1 MAMIIR
7 ASSGEQGIPAGF
19 PILLSDEMRII
30 EPAFAYLLEQ
40 VELHAHSPETVRT
53 YSEHLYDWFDS
64 LEQSGIH
71 WRSVDEGTIASYR
84 NRMLTTPSPHT
95 ARPYARSTIN
105 DRVRS
110 VCRFYAWAHR
120 RRMIDELPFSF
131 RDAPL
136 VRPATAGF
144 LAHTA
149 GRPAPVNTLSV
160 TEYETL
166 PRPLRVSDL
175 HRLRSAL
182 DMPYRLMAE
191 WAVTTGMRRM
201 ELCALATAQ
210 IPRSERM
217 HLDND
222 PLVGLALTV
231 AKGGRRR
238 TVYPPLRLL
247 DRTNWYIGEERA
259 ALIKR
264 LQRLRPDYQPPP
276 ALFLNR
282 HGRLISRARL
292 SAAFAD
298 AFAAAELNGSA
309 HWLRHTFAMIML
321 VRLQTEAIR
330 KPEINP
336 LKVLQ
341 VLLGHASIQT
351 TAIYLRCVE
360 LHAEEVADA
369 IEYLYGSAIG
379 DAA

>member
-1 MAMIIR
+1 MAIIIR
-7 ASSGEQGIPAGF
+7 AAPGQPGIPTNF
-19 PILLSDEMRII
+19 PILLTDEMRIV
-30 EPAFAYLLEQ
+30 EPAFAYLLDQ
-40 VELHAHSPETVRT
+40 AELHAHSAETVRT
-53 YSEHLYDWFDS
+53 YGEHLYDWFDS
-64 LEQSGIH
+64 LEQSGLD
-71 WRSVDEGTIASYR
+71 WCGVDEATIAAYR
-84 NRMLTTPSPHT
+84 NRMLEAPSPHT
-95 ARPYARSTIN
+95 GRPYARSTIN

-131 RDAPL
+131 RDAPA
-136 VRPATAGF
+136 VRPKSMGF
-144 LAHTA
+144 LAHAA
-149 GRPAPVNTLSV
+149 GKLSPINTLSI

-175 HRLRSAL
+175 HRLRAAL
-182 DMPYRLMAE
+182 EMPYRLMAE

-201 ELCALATAQ
+201 ELCALRMKQ
-210 IPRSERM
+210 IPRGEGLR
-217 HLDND
+217 LDGD

-238 TVYPPLRLL
+238 TVYPPLRLI
-247 DRTNWYIGEERA
+247 DRTNWYIGEDRA
-259 ALIKR
+259 ALVG
-264 LQRLRPDYQPPP
+264 RLRRSHPEYQPP
-276 ALFLNR
+276 AELFLNR
-282 HGRLISRARL
+282 HGRPITRARL
-292 SAAFAD
+292 SAAFAE
-298 AFAAAELNGSA
+298 AFAAAGLTGTA

-321 VRLQTEAIR
+321 VRLQVEAIR

-360 LHAEEVADA
+360 LHAEEVAAA
-369 IEYLYGSAIG
+369 IAYLYGSAID

>member
-1 MAMIIR
+1 MAIIIR
-7 ASSGEQGIPAGF
+7 AAPGQPGIPTNF
-19 PILLSDEMRII
+19 PILLSNEMRII
-30 EPAFAYLLEQ
+30 EPAFAYLLEHAQ
-40 VELHAHSPETVRT
+40 LHAHSAETVRT
-53 YSEHLYDWFDS
+53 YGEQLYDWFDS
-64 LEQSGIH
+64 LGQSGLD
-71 WRSVDEGTIASYR
+71 WRGVDEATIAAYR
-84 NRMLTTPSPHT
+84 NRMLEAPSPHT
-95 ARPYARSTIN
+95 GRPYARSTIN

-131 RDAPL
+131 RDAPA
-136 VRPATAGF
+136 VRPKAMGF
-144 LAHTA
+144 LAHAA
-149 GRPAPVNTLSV
+149 GKPSPINTLSI

-175 HRLRSAL
+175 HRLRAAL
-182 DMPYRLMAE
+182 EMPYRLIAE

-201 ELCALATAQ
+201 ELCALRMKQ
-210 IPRSERM
+210 IPRGEGLR
-217 HLDND
+217 LDGD

-238 TVYPPLRLL
+238 TVYPPLRLI
-247 DRTNWYIGEERA
+247 DRTNWYIGEDRA
-259 ALIKR
+259 ALVG
-264 LQRLRPDYQPPP
+264 RLRRSHPEYQPP
-276 ALFLNR
+276 AELFLNR
-282 HGRLISRARL
+282 HGRPITRARL
-292 SAAFAD
+292 SAAFAE
-298 AFAAAELNGSA
+298 AFAAAGLTGTA

-321 VRLQTEAIR
+321 VRLQAQAIR

-360 LHAEEVADA
+360 LHAEEVAAA
-369 IEYLYGSAIG
+369 IEYLYGSAID